1 MEVHKALRGALVIDD
16 SYNANPDSMKKSLD
30 VLGDLTDK
38 KRIFIAGEM
47 AELGKDQVY
56 YHEKICKY
64 ADGKVE
70 EFLCI
75 GKLWKEGLSHIP
87 KIGKSFSSKVELLDY
102 INTNISKESIIL
114 VKGSRSTGMDFIA
127 DELKV

>member
-1 MEVHKALRGALVIDD
+1 MAD
-16 SYNANPDSMKKSLD
+16 SKFYQTSEKLTLD
-30 VLGDLTDK
+30 QIAKLCKLKLPMNVDK